1 MIVKMLSILYKEIS
15 TLSDP
20 ALSGNLGS
28 SPRGLLPQLSIGIF
42 IRSEKIA
49 SDAIELLRGDRYTLT
64 HIKSAVEF
72 LGFLKH
78 NYHLDCFV
86 FDVDDVDRDLQ
97 LLLSKLQ
104 ERSLFLPAVFFLPQP
119 AGDGSQE
126 APPSDALEGA
136 ASTAEKSQEQ
146 SCAFFYHP
154 AEVQLP
160 IARSSSIGSSI
171 DRAIAQFLKL
181 STPVPVNDQSA
192 RVDATAQLTAQ
203 SLLQRQQRRLAEKL
217 RERLGYLGVYY
228 KRNSQIF
235 LRNLSGEEKQ
245 KFLEQ
250 LKSSYRDIVLN
261 YFSEDT
267 AVNNQI
273 DEFVNLAFFADVPVT
288 QVVEIHM
295 ALMDEFAKQLKLE
308 GRSEEILL
316 DYRLTL
322 IDAIAHLC
330 EMYRRSIPKE
340 TSQVQLTV
348 DS

>member
-1 MIVKMLSILYKEIS
+1 M
-15 TLSDP
+15 
-20 ALSGNLGS
+20 
-28 SPRGLLPQLSIGIF
+28 LPQLSIGIF
-42 IRSEKIA
+42 VRSEEIA
-49 SDAIELLRGDRYTLT
+49 ASAIELLRGERYALT
-64 HIKSAVEF
+64 HIKSAVEL

-78 NYHLDCFV
+78 NYHLDCLV
-86 FDVDDVDRDLQ
+86 LEVDGDLRS
-97 LLLSKLQ
+97 LLGKLQ
-104 ERSLFLPAVFFLPQP
+104 ERSIFLPAVIFSPHPQDCRP
-119 AGDGSQE
+119 E
-126 APPSDALEGA
+126 APYSEGFEAA
-136 ASTAEKSQEQ
+136 ASTPNKSLDE

-154 AEVQLP
+154 AEVQLA
-160 IARSSSIGSSI
+160 IARSSEIAAGI

-181 STPVPVNDQSA
+181 STPVPVNYQSVT
-192 RVDATAQLTAQ
+192 VDATAQLTAQ
-203 SLLQRQQRRLAEKL
+203 SLLSRQQRRLAEKL

-235 LRNLSGEEKQ
+235 LRNLSVPEKQ

-261 YFSEDT
+261 YFSQDA

-288 QVVEIHM
+288 QIVEIHM
-295 ALMDEFAKQLKLE
+295 ELMDEFAKQLKIE

-322 IDAIAHLC
+322 IDAIAHMC

-340 TSQVQLTV
+340 TSQGRR
-348 DS
+348 

>member
-1 MIVKMLSILYKEIS
+1 MPGV
-15 TLSDP
+15 
-20 ALSGNLGS
+20 
-28 SPRGLLPQLSIGIF
+28 SPTALLPQLAIGIF
-42 IRSEKIA
+42 VQSEEIA
-49 SDAIELLRGDRYTLT
+49 GCAIELLRGERYALT

-72 LGFLKH
+72 LGFLKD
-78 NYHLDCFV
+78 NYHVDCLV
-86 FDVDDVDRDLQ
+86 LEVDGDLRS
-97 LLLSKLQ
+97 LLSKLQ
-104 ERSLFLPAVFFLPQP
+104 ERSIFLPAVIFSPQP
-119 AGDGSQE
+119 GEDGRPE
-126 APPSDALEGA
+126 AALSDDFEA
-136 ASTAEKSQEQ
+136 ASTADKSQEQ

-154 AEVQLP
+154 AEVQVP
-160 IARSSSIGSSI
+160 IAQTSEIGASI

-192 RVDATAQLTAQ
+192 KIDATAQLTAQ
-203 SLLQRQQRRLAEKL
+203 SLLSRQQRRLAEKL

-235 LRNLSGEEKQ
+235 LRNLSGYEKQ

-250 LKSSYRDIVLN
+250 LHSSYRDIILN
-261 YFSEDT
+261 YFSQDT

-273 DEFVNLAFFADVPVT
+273 DEFVNLAFFADVSVT
-288 QVVEIHM
+288 QIVEIHM
-295 ALMDEFAKQLKLE
+295 ELMDEFAKQLKIE

-340 TSQVQLTV
+340 ASMR
-348 DS
+348 

>member
-1 MIVKMLSILYKEIS
+1 M
-15 TLSDP
+15 
-20 ALSGNLGS
+20 
-28 SPRGLLPQLSIGIF
+28 LPQLSIGIF
-42 IRSEKIA
+42 VHSEKIA
-49 SDAIELLRGDRYTLT
+49 GCAIELLTRERYTLT
-64 HIKSAVEF
+64 HIKSPVEF

-78 NYHLDCFV
+78 NYHVDCLV
-86 FDVDDVDRDLQ
+86 FEVDGDLREF
-97 LLLSKLQ
+97 LSKLQ
-104 ERSLFLPAVFFLPQP
+104 ARSLFLPAVIFSPQP
-119 AGDGSQE
+119 GEDGRLE
-126 APPSDALEGA
+126 APPSDGFEAA
-136 ASTAEKSQEQ
+136 ASRSQKSQDE

-154 AEVQLP
+154 AEVQLAIDRSTE
-160 IARSSSIGSSI
+160 IAASI

-192 RVDATAQLTAQ
+192 TVDATAQLTAQ
-203 SLLQRQQRRLAEKL
+203 SLLSRQQRRLAEKL

-235 LRNLSGEEKQ
+235 LRNLSASEKQ

-261 YFSEDT
+261 YFSQDT

-288 QVVEIHM
+288 QIVEIHM
-295 ALMDEFAKQLKLE
+295 ELMDEFAKQLKLE

-322 IDAIAHLC
+322 IDAIAHMC

-340 TSQVQLTV
+340 ASQVRR
-348 DS
+348 

>member
-1 MIVKMLSILYKEIS
+1 M
-15 TLSDP
+15 
-20 ALSGNLGS
+20 
-28 SPRGLLPQLSIGIF
+28 
-42 IRSEKIA
+42 RSEELA
-49 SDAIELLRGDRYTLT
+49 GGAIELLRSDRYTLT
-64 HIKSAVEF
+64 YINSAVEF
-72 LGFLKH
+72 LGCLKKH
-78 NYHLDCFV
+78 NYHVDCLV
-86 FDVDDVDRDLQ
+86 FEVDGDRRS
-97 LLLSKLQ
+97 LLNKLQ
-104 ERSLFLPAVFFLPQP
+104 ERSLFLPAVIFPPQP
-119 AGDGSQE
+119 GEDVRLQ
-126 APPSDALEGA
+126 APLEGFQA
-136 ASTAEKSQEQ
+136 QANTANKNLEQ
-146 SCAFFYHP
+146 SCDFFYHP
-154 AEVQLP
+154 AEVQL
-160 IARSSSIGSSI
+160 SIDRASEINASI

-181 STPVPVNDQSA
+181 STTVAVSDRSA
-192 RVDATAQLTAQ
+192 TVDATAQLTAQ
-203 SLLQRQQRRLAEKL
+203 SLLSRQQRRLAEKL
-217 RERLGYLGVYY
+217 QERLGYLGVYY

-235 LRNLSGEEKQ
+235 LRNMCLSEKQ

-261 YFSEDT
+261 YFSEET

-340 TSQVQLTV
+340 ASMR
-348 DS
+348 

>member
-1 MIVKMLSILYKEIS
+1 M
-15 TLSDP
+15 
-20 ALSGNLGS
+20 
-28 SPRGLLPQLSIGIF
+28 LPQLSIGIF
-42 IRSEKIA
+42 VRSEEIA
-49 SDAIELLRGDRYTLT
+49 ASAIELLRGERYALT
-64 HIKSAVEF
+64 HMNSAVEL

-78 NYHLDCFV
+78 NYHLDCLV
-86 FDVDDVDRDLQ
+86 LEVDGDLRA
-97 LLLSKLQ
+97 LLGKLQ
-104 ERSLFLPAVFFLPQP
+104 ERSIFLPAVIFSPHPQDCRP
-119 AGDGSQE
+119 EAAYSNGFEAAG
-126 APPSDALEGA
+126 
-136 ASTAEKSQEQ
+136 STANKSQDE

-154 AEVQLP
+154 GEVQLA
-160 IARSSSIGSSI
+160 IARSSEIADGI

-181 STPVPVNDQSA
+181 STPVPVNYQSVT
-192 RVDATAQLTAQ
+192 VDATAQLTAQ
-203 SLLQRQQRRLAEKL
+203 SLLSRQQRRLAEKL

-235 LRNLSGEEKQ
+235 LRNLSATEKQ

-261 YFSEDT
+261 YFSQDA

-288 QVVEIHM
+288 QIVEIHM
-295 ALMDEFAKQLKLE
+295 ELMDEFAKQLKIE

-322 IDAIAHLC
+322 IDAIAHMC

-340 TSQVQLTV
+340 TSQGRM
-348 DS
+348 

>member
-1 MIVKMLSILYKEIS
+1 M
-15 TLSDP
+15 
-20 ALSGNLGS
+20 
-28 SPRGLLPQLSIGIF
+28 LPQLSIGIF
-42 IRSEKIA
+42 VQSEELA
-49 SDAIELLRGDRYTLT
+49 GCAIELLRGDRYTLT
-64 HIKSAVEF
+64 HLKSAVEF

-78 NYHLDCFV
+78 NYHVDCLV
-86 FDVDDVDRDLQ
+86 VEVDRDLRS
-97 LLLSKLQ
+97 LLSKLQ
-104 ERSLFLPAVFFLPQP
+104 ARSLFLPTVIFSPQP
-119 AGDGSQE
+119 GEDGKPE
-126 APPSDALEGA
+126 PPLDGFEPQ
-136 ASTAEKSQEQ
+136 ASTDDKTQEQ

-154 AEVQLP
+154 AEVQLS
-160 IARSSSIGSSI
+160 IARSNYIAASI

-181 STPVPVNDQSA
+181 STPVAINNQSA
-192 RVDATAQLTAQ
+192 SVDPTAQLTAQ
-203 SLLQRQQRRLAEKL
+203 SLLSRQQRRLAEKL

-228 KRNSQIF
+228 QRNSQIF
-235 LRNLSGEEKQ
+235 LRNLSESDKQ

-250 LKSSYRDIVLN
+250 LKSSYRNIILN
-261 YFSEDT
+261 YFAEDT

-295 ALMDEFAKQLKLE
+295 ALIDEFAKQLKLE

-340 TSQVQLTV
+340 PLR
-348 DS
+348 

>member
-1 MIVKMLSILYKEIS
+1 MIVKMLSILLYKEIS

-49 SDAIELLRGDRYTLT
+49 SDAIELLSGERYTLT

-86 FDVDDVDRDLQ
+86 FDVDRDLQ

-104 ERSLFLPAVFFLPQP
+104 ERSLFLPAVIFLPQP
-119 AGDGSQE
+119 AGDGRLQ

-160 IARSSSIGSSI
+160 IARSSDLGASI
-171 DRAIAQFLKL
+171 DRAIVQFLKL

-261 YFSEDT
+261 YFDEDT

-295 ALMDEFAKQLKLE
+295 ELMDEFAKQLKLE

-340 TSQVQLTV
+340 TSQGKR
-348 DS
+348 

>member
-1 MIVKMLSILYKEIS
+1 MIF
-15 TLSDP
+15 P
-20 ALSGNLGS
+20 
-28 SPRGLLPQLSIGIF
+28 
-42 IRSEKIA
+42 
-49 SDAIELLRGDRYTLT
+49 
-64 HIKSAVEF
+64 
-72 LGFLKH
+72 
-78 NYHLDCFV
+78 
-86 FDVDDVDRDLQ
+86 
-97 LLLSKLQ
+97 
-104 ERSLFLPAVFFLPQP
+104 PQP
-119 AGDGSQE
+119 GEDVRLE
-126 APPSDALEGA
+126 APLEGFQA
-136 ASTAEKSQEQ
+136 QANTANKSQEQ

-154 AEVQLP
+154 AEVQLS
-160 IARSSSIGSSI
+160 IARSNSIAASI

-181 STPVPVNDQSA
+181 STPVAINDQSA
-192 RVDATAQLTAQ
+192 TIDATAQLTAQ
-203 SLLQRQQRRLAEKL
+203 SLLSRQQRRLAEKL

-228 KRNSQIF
+228 QRNSQIF
-235 LRNLSGEEKQ
+235 LRNLSVSEKQ

-250 LKSSYRDIVLN
+250 LKSSYRDIILN
-261 YFSEDT
+261 YFAEDT

-340 TSQVQLTV
+340 PIR
-348 DS
+348 